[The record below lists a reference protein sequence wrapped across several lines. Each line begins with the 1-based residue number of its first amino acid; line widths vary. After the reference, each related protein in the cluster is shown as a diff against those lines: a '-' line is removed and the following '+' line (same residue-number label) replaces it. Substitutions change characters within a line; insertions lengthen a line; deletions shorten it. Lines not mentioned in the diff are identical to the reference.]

1 MGIPQNQEI
10 HRVIRSYLQ
19 KLPDKNENMLGGK
32 GYRSYFSIGK
42 CLGFANISLIL

>member
-19 KLPDKNENMLGGK
+19 KLPDKNENLLLGK
-32 GYRSYFSIGK
+32 GYQSYFSIGK
-42 CLGFANISLIL
+42 CMGFANISLIL